1 MLWVGCLRNLG
12 LIPGW
17 GQQFFFLQS
26 TQTNSVVHPASNQ
39 WITGNFTGKKMDGGM
54 NDNSIPFSAEF
65 KNKWN
70 YIFNPPT
77 PYSMNRDLPLPKT
90 T

>member
-1 MLWVGCLRNLG
+1 
-12 LIPGW
+12 
-17 GQQFFFLQS
+17 
-26 TQTNSVVHPASNQ
+26 
-39 WITGNFTGKKMDGGM
+39 M

-77 PYSMNRDLPLPKT
+77 PL
-90 T
+90 

>member
-1 MLWVGCLRNLG
+1 
-12 LIPGW
+12 
-17 GQQFFFLQS
+17 
-26 TQTNSVVHPASNQ
+26 
-39 WITGNFTGKKMDGGM
+39 M